1 MIYDVQTKLNVGWEL
16 DRVHTRH
23 PSDNTEFSDSNFFFL
38 HYQIEQAGYLFD
50 I

>member
-23 PSDNTEFSDSNFFFL
+23 PSDNTEFSDSNFFFFAL
-38 HYQIEQAGYLFD
+38 SNRASRVPF
-50 I
+50 

>member
-16 DRVHTRH
+16 DRVHTHAIHLTTR
-23 PSDNTEFSDSNFFFL
+23 NFQIQFFFL